1 MQGLVRNSDNE
12 NLVMHIPTPTQNCA
26 TLQITR
32 YSCGT
37 KHILMRKSY
46 PKKHKLNSEEACL
59 SGPDSWPS
67 QDLAVPSVVECQLY
81 RRKNELF
88 RKI

>member
-1 MQGLVRNSDNE
+1 
-12 NLVMHIPTPTQNCA
+12 
-26 TLQITR
+26 
-32 YSCGT
+32 
-37 KHILMRKSY
+37 MRKSY